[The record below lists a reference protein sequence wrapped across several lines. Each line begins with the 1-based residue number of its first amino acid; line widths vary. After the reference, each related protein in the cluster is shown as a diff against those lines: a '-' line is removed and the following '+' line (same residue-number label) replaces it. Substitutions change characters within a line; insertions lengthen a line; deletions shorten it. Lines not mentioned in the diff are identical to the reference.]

1 MAFESPEYMDPPP
14 ALKDRLI
21 AGRGAK
27 VLEDGITCI
36 AHLDKSLVQGLSPFS
51 AASQDADGHIDY
63 ASPSPTLQAEIL
75 RRQCSVQIVCRHR
88 AGH

>member
-1 MAFESPEYMDPPP
+1 MDPPP

-51 AASQDADGHIDY
+51 AASQDAHGHIDY

-75 RRQCSVQIVCRHR
+75 RRQCLVLISK
-88 AGH
+88 